1 MIAGLILVVT
11 LPMGMAGRGARPNG
25 DMPSLAGLRRADV
38 QEAMIVLGV
47 GWLLWAVI
55 VIIGRLLQ
63 GRRSDGASR

>member
-1 MIAGLILVVT
+1 
-11 LPMGMAGRGARPNG
+11 
-25 DMPSLAGLRRADV
+25 MPSLAGLRRADV

>member
-11 LPMGMAGRGARPNG
+11 LPMGVAGRGARPNG